1 MPLAFALRHA
11 SAPIHYRIDA
21 SDVRAHLYR
30 VTLTIAHASAH
41 QVLALPV
48 WIPGS
53 YMVREFSKHVQKL
66 RAYSSPSANISD
78 GAEAQPIA
86 LQQLDKCTW
95 QADCKAGSRLVLE
108 YEVYAFDNSV
118 RTAWLDSERAFFNP
132 TALCLRVLGQE
143 SAAHALS
150 FAPLTQPLWQ
160 IYTAA
165 TASNDAPA
173 DTPTYLFDDYDHMA
187 DTPFAL
193 GDLWLGSFEAEGIVH
208 RFVISGL
215 PANFDGA
222 RLLQDTQ
229 AICSQELQFWAR
241 AGQGAAQPF
250 AQYLFILH
258 ASEDGYGGLEH
269 ANSTALIC
277 AQQDLPRLGDKPQ
290 GKGYTTLLGL
300 ISHEYFHSWNVK
312 RLRPAE
318 LARYDYGREQYT
330 ELLWFFEGFTSYY
343 DDLFLRRAGLLDDAG
358 YLQLLTNNVLA
369 LSLNPGAQVQ
379 SVAQASFDAWVKYYR
394 HDENTPN
401 ATVSYYTKGAL
412 VALCFDLRLRAEG
425 PGSLDA
431 VMHLLWKRS
440 KGGPISEADIAAAL
454 QTVGGRSYAPEL
466 AQWVHG
472 KGELPVLALLA
483 EHGIGARRTAPSWL
497 QRWGFKVQESGSILK
512 VLTVLR
518 DSAAEAANLAAGD
531 EILAINNTR
540 IKTLE
545 QLHYLLSPAQQ
556 DGLARIDVLYA
567 RGGRVLHSQ
576 AQLASKPAEVL
587 RELWVEDASKA
598 QKWLQG

>member
-1 MPLAFALRHA
+1 MKKTPAQP
-11 SAPIHYRIDA
+11 PIHYAITA
-21 SDVRAHLYR
+21 PQPNSHLYH
-30 VTLTIAHASAH
+30 VTLTIARPQAN
-41 QVLALPV
+41 QMLMLPV

-53 YMVREFSKHVQKL
+53 YLIREFAKH
-66 RAYSSPSANISD
+66 
-78 GAEAQPIA
+78 
-86 LQQLDKCTW
+86 LQCLHVRQGKRTCTYAQLDKHRWQLHC
-95 QADCKAGSRLVLE
+95 QADKPVQIS
-108 YEVYAFDNSV
+108 YQVYARDNSV
-118 RTAWLDSERAFFNP
+118 RSAWLDSERGFFNA
-132 TALCLRVLGQE
+132 TSLCLMAQGLTHKPHHIHISPACKNWHLATGLQ
-143 SAAHALS
+143 ALDVDKNG
-150 FAPLTQPLWQ
+150 FG
-160 IYTAA
+160 
-165 TASNDAPA
+165 
-173 DTPTYLFDDYDHMA
+173 TYLAPDYDTLA
-187 DTPFAL
+187 DCPVEMGNFWSGTFTACGVP
-193 GDLWLGSFEAEGIVH
+193 H
-208 RFVISGL
+208 RFVIATPP
-215 PANFDGA
+215 PAFDA
-222 RLLQDTQ
+222 QRLLADTRRICQ
-229 AICSQELQFWAR
+229 AAMRLWHGNKPQKHI
-241 AGQGAAQPF
+241 PF
-250 AQYLFILH
+250 KHYTFMLNAVG
-258 ASEDGYGGLEH
+258 DGYGGLEH
-269 ANSTALIC
+269 SNSTALIASRKC
-277 AQQDLPRLGDKPQ
+277 LPQTNQPTGSD
-290 GKGYTTLLGL
+290 YTTLLGL
-300 ISHEYFHSWNVK
+300 ISHEYFHAWNIK
-312 RLRPAE
+312 RLKPACFSPYNYAKE
-318 LARYDYGREQYT
+318 NYT
-330 ELLWFFEGFTSYY
+330 TLLWFFEGFTSYY

-369 LSLNPGAQVQ
+369 LGLNPGAQVQ

-466 AQWVHG
+466 AAWVHG
-472 KGELPVLALLA
+472 KGELPVLALLT

-518 DSAAEAANLAAGD
+518 DSVAEAANLAAGD
-531 EILAINNTR
+531 EILAINDRR

-587 RELWVEDASKA
+587 RELWVEDTSKA

>member
-1 MPLAFALRHA
+1 MPLAPASPHA
-11 SAPIHYRIDA
+11 SAPILYRIDV
-21 SDVRAHLYR
+21 SEVRAHLYR
-30 VTLTIAHASAH
+30 VSLCIAQASQN

-53 YMVREFSKHVQKL
+53 YMVREFSKHIQNL
-66 RAYSSPSANISD
+66 RARTPKGKAVV
-78 GAEAQPIA
+78 
-86 LQQLDKCTW
+86 LQQLDKCSW
-95 QADCKAGSRLVLE
+95 QAECKAGQSLVLE

-143 SAAHALS
+143 EEAHALS
-150 FAPLTQPLWQ
+150 FAPLQQPLWQ
-160 IYTAA
+160 IYSAARLCDSA
-165 TASNDAPA
+165 TADEPI
-173 DTPTYLFDDYDHMA
+173 YLFDDYDHLA

-193 GDLWLGSFEAEGIVH
+193 GDLWQGNFEAEGIAH
-208 RFVISGL
+208 QFVISGL

-229 AICSQELQFWAR
+229 TICSEQLRFWAQAGKSAR
-241 AGQGAAQPF
+241 AVF
-250 AQYLFILH
+250 SHYLFILH
-258 ASEDGYGGLEH
+258 AADEGYGGLEH

-277 AQQDLPRLGDKPQ
+277 AQQDLPRTAPSPQ
-290 GKGYTTLLGL
+290 SKGYTTLLGL

-318 LARYDYGREQYT
+318 LARYDYGSEQYT

-358 YLQLLTNNVLA
+358 YLQLLTNNLLT

-412 VALCFDLRLRAEG
+412 VALCFDLRLRLEG
-425 PGSLDA
+425 AGTLDA

-440 KGGPISEADIAAAL
+440 KGGPISQADIAAAL
-454 QTVGGRSYAPEL
+454 QKVGGRSYAAEL
-466 AQWVHG
+466 AEWVHG
-472 KGELPVLALLA
+472 KGEPPVLALLA
-483 EHGIGARRTAPSWL
+483 AHGVGARSAAPSWL
-497 QRWGFKVQESGSILK
+497 VRWGFKVQEAGGSLKIQNILRGS
-512 VLTVLR
+512 V
-518 DSAAEAANLAAGD
+518 AEQAGLAAGD
-531 EILAINNTR
+531 EIIAINSMR
-540 IKTLE
+540 IKSLE
-545 QLHYLLSPAQQ
+545 QLHYLLNPAQQ
-556 DGLARIDVLYA
+556 AGKASIEILYA
-567 RGGRVLHSQ
+567 RSGRVLRSQ
-576 AQLASKPAEVL
+576 AQLASHTPDVL
-587 RELWVEDASKA
+587 RELWVQDASKA
-598 QKWLQG
+598 QAWLQG